1 MGNVI
6 HHYVS
11 IYSFVMGVMWFST
24 FVLLGLVMRKMKFP
38 IMFSVVPLLLLLV
51 LSILRMFIAVD
62 MPGAVVIFSENLY
75 PAIISFLRREIVPYP
90 VFGIPVSIVNVLIFI
105 WVVVAVWLTSRFL
118 YDYINKF
125 HPTMTWLGSTER
137 DEQAEAMLAEIIGSG
152 KQFYVFRNKA
162 VNTALATAVKPYI
175 ILPVVEFSPDKLRP
189 ILLHEWKHIQD
200 KDYLTGFIV
209 ELICCVFWWNPLVYV
224 LRRNFLF
231 AQELKCDQF
240 AVSNKGELISFL
252 QGLDLLDK
260 KDKSDKTDRH
270 TKGVLGN
277 ALISNKDELTDRLE
291 ILVLREKS
299 RSKRVV
305 PAVCYSVAIVALFLA
320 SYMFII
326 LPAFW
331 ESPYVATSAES
342 FIDACRDD
350 DGVFRAEENFLVD
363 NGDGMFSLFID
374 GQFAMYVDSSFEM
387 FNWLPIREN
396 EVD

>member
-75 PAIISFLRREIVPYP
+75 PAIISFLRREIVAYP
-90 VFGIPVSIVNVLIFI
+90 VFGIPVIVNVLIFI
-105 WVVVAVWLTSRFL
+105 WVVVAVWLTLRFL

-137 DEQAEAMLAEIIGSG
+137 DEQAEAMLSEIIGSG

-270 TKGVLGN
+270 AKGVLGN

-299 RSKRVV
+299 RSKWVL
-305 PAVCYSVAIVALFLA
+305 PTVCYSIAIVVLFLA

-331 ESPYVATSAES
+331 ESPDVCEPADVFTENYKEGGRIFRSEEP
-342 FIDACRDD
+342 FI
-350 DGVFRAEENFLVD
+350 VD
-363 NGDGMFSLFID
+363 NGDGTFSFYID
-374 GQFAMYVDSSFEM
+374 GNFVGYIDNTHEAFA
-387 FNWLPIREN
+387 WIPIRER
-396 EVD
+396 EDD